1 MWCDFVITQSNVI
14 EAAPDMRRDSEKE
27 WYYGNADKERLG
39 PYSFEEV
46 RFNVVID
53 INLHW
58 LSLFWETSTSGHNVA
73 TAAKQVTMLWTYVV
87 KEW

>member
-1 MWCDFVITQSNVI
+1 MVDSVVCFVVQSNVI

-46 RFNVVID
+46 ISD
-53 INLHW
+53 MI
-58 LSLFWETSTSGHNVA
+58 LSFILTFSLYLLMSS
-73 TAAKQVTMLWTYVV
+73 QR
-87 KEW
+87 